1 MSLYWLL
8 LLLVAPK
15 VSSSLC
21 SGIVSGLLQKFS
33 QCLIVQIGIGRLF
46 TTDEKVVALV
56 AVVLPII
63 AVFQVADGVTG
74 IMSGLLRG
82 AGRSVSSCAC

>member
-1 MSLYWLL
+1 M
-8 LLLVAPK
+8 
-15 VSSSLC
+15 
-21 SGIVSGLLQKFS
+21 
-33 QCLIVQIGIGRLF
+33 
-46 TTDEKVVALV
+46 VALV

-82 AGRSVSSCAC
+82 AGRSVSFAQMSCRILLTHASQATGAAVNVSAYYLIGLPLGFALVRPLSRDE